1 MNQALC
7 HEVLCPH
14 HEVQEAKILRI
25 LLAQL
30 KKKKKVVIVLEV
42 KITLLA
48 NKLNHERMGNKQIK
62 MIYV

>member
-25 LLAQL
+25 LLVQL
-30 KKKKKVVIVLEV
+30 KKNVVIVLEV

-62 MIYV
+62 MNDV